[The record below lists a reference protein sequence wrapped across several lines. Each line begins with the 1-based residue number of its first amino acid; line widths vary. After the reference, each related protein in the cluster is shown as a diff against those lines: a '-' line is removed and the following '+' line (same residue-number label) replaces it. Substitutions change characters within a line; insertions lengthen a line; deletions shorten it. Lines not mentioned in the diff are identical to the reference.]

1 LGCGRRGWR
10 LRAALR
16 RAESESESV
25 ERVYIVIAVVIIAK
39 YLTGVIPL
47 KIQLR
52 TMKCSEDG
60 SRSSSGGLPSLLPL
74 AGLVERASLVSR
86 LFDGLI

>member
-1 LGCGRRGWR
+1 LGCGRRAWR

-60 SRSSSGGLPSLLPL
+60 SRSSSCGLPSLPL
-74 AGLVERASLVSR
+74 AGLVERASLVSQ